1 MLPENA
7 VGGIVMRNALIAC
20 LSIAALHS
28 GIAIAQAPAGVQR
41 LQGTVSAVSDT
52 SLTLAAADGT
62 STTVVLQPT
71 RTVTV
76 TAPVAVDQI
85 VPGSYVATANK
96 TQADGTGV
104 SVEIRVYP
112 PDSPRFDVN
121 RAMDASGQTMMTNG
135 KVATAVSADGGR
147 LLTVDYG
154 NGTRQVKVPPEVTVI
169 SNMPGSPALVKP
181 GVKLT
186 IVTFPASADRPGR
199 QMITIAKAD
208 LPK

>member
-1 MLPENA
+1 
-7 VGGIVMRNALIAC
+7 MRHAWIAC
-20 LSIAALHS
+20 LSIAALHGS
-28 GIAIAQAPAGVQR
+28 IASAQMPAGAQR
-41 LQGTVSAVSDT
+41 AQGIVSAVSDT
-52 SLTLAAADGT
+52 SLTIAAADGT
-62 STTVVLQPT
+62 STIIALQPT

-76 TAPVAVDQI
+76 TAPIAVDRI

-96 TQADGTGV
+96 TQPDGSGV
-104 SVEIRVYP
+104 SIEIRVYP

-154 NGTRQVKVPPEVTVI
+154 TGTRQVKVPPEVTVI
-169 SNMPGSPALVKP
+169 ANTPASPALVKP
-181 GVKLT
+181 GVKLS
-186 IVTFPASADRPGR
+186 IVSFPASGDRPAR

>member
-1 MLPENA
+1 
-7 VGGIVMRNALIAC
+7 MRHALIVC
-20 LSIAALHS
+20 LSIAALHG
-28 GIAIAQAPAGVQR
+28 GIASAQMPAGAQR
-41 LQGTVSAVSDT
+41 AQGTVSAVSDT
-52 SLTLAAADGT
+52 SLTLAGADGAA
-62 STTVVLQPT
+62 TTVALLPS
-71 RTVTV
+71 RTITV
-76 TAPVAVDQI
+76 TAPIAVDQI

-96 TQADGTGV
+96 TQPDGTGV
-104 SVEIRVYP
+104 SIEIRVYP

-154 NGTRQVKVPPEVTVI
+154 TGTRQVKVPPEVTVV
-169 SNMPGSPALVKP
+169 SNTPGSPALVKP
-181 GVKLT
+181 GVKLS
-186 IVTFPASADRPGR
+186 IVTFPAGRDRPAR